1 MIKTKYNKEFS
12 SEDWNLY
19 LKKIKNDVFKL
30 LPLREENLDWKK
42 HLQTILI
49 ELSGLNNLI
58 NEYKLIGIMSK
69 LESLYN
75 LEEFYLYRKTIF
87 EILSALDGLE

>member
-12 SEDWNLY
+12 SEDWMLY

>member
-1 MIKTKYNKEFS
+1 MITTKYGKEFS
-12 SEDWNLY
+12 PQDWALY

-42 HLQTILI
+42 HLHTILI
-49 ELSGLNNLI
+49 ELNGLNSLI
-58 NEYKLIGIMSK
+58 NEYKLIGIISK
-69 LESLYN
+69 LEALYQ

-87 EILSALDGLE
+87 EVLSALDGLE